1 MIIESQHLQIFVK
14 LGESKIYPLLGL
26 LLLPFLVNIISENYI
41 PSSLNLALLRDT
53 NYEILKG
60 D

>member
-14 LGESKIYPLLGL
+14 LRESKIYPLLGL
-26 LLLPFLVNIISENYI
+26 LLLPFLVNTISENYI